1 MDAQQLQQ
9 ELERAATSLLT
20 DDEIVKSLGIT
31 QTQLNRNY
39 AVVERARLKLK
50 QKLNAKRI
58 NDAAQGPGADQLV
71 QSIPKSRAGGRRP
84 GAGRPAGSTNK
95 ISIQSILTSV
105 YSHTG
110 ENLEDLIAQGYAE
123 SIENNDR
130 NTRLQYEKMFLGKVV
145 GDRVS
150 VEHSEDPQQ
159 LEHKQAAFREA
170 LAKLNEIASS
180 TK

>member
-1 MDAQQLQQ
+1 MDAQQQQQ

-20 DDEIVKSLGIT
+20 DDEIIKSLGIT
-31 QTQLNRNY
+31 AAQLTKNY

-84 GAGRPAGSTNK
+84 GAGRPVGSTNK

-105 YSHTG
+105 YNQTG

-145 GDRVS
+145 GDRVN
-150 VEHSEDPQQ
+150 VEHSDDQQQ
-159 LEHKQAAFREA
+159 LEYKQAAFVA
-170 LAKLNEIASS
+170 AIGQLAGISVKD
-180 TK
+180 

>member
-20 DDEIVKSLGIT
+20 DQEIIKSLGIT
-31 QTQLNRNY
+31 PGQLTKNY
-39 AVVERARLKLK
+39 ATVERARLKLK

-58 NDAAQGPGADQLV
+58 NDAAQGPGADLLV

-84 GAGRPAGSTNK
+84 GAGRPVGSTNK

-105 YSHTG
+105 YDHTG

-130 NTRLQYEKMFLGKVV
+130 TTRLQYEKMFLGKVV
-145 GDRVS
+145 GDRIN
-150 VEHSEDPQQ
+150 VEHSDDQQ
-159 LEHKQAAFREA
+159 QMEYKQAAFVA
-170 LAKLNEIASS
+170 AMGQLAGISAQD
-180 TK
+180 

>member
-20 DDEIVKSLGIT
+20 DDEIIKSLGIT
-31 QTQLNRNY
+31 AAQLTKNY

-84 GAGRPAGSTNK
+84 GAGRPVGSTNK

-105 YSHTG
+105 YNQTG

-145 GDRVS
+145 GDRVN
-150 VEHSEDPQQ
+150 VEHSDDQQQ
-159 LEHKQAAFREA
+159 LEYKQAAFVA
-170 LAKLNEIASS
+170 AIGQLAGISVKD
-180 TK
+180 

>member
-20 DDEIVKSLGIT
+20 DAEIIKSLNIT
-31 QTQLNRNY
+31 QAQLTKNY
-39 AVVERARLKLK
+39 AVVERARLRLK

-58 NDAAQGPGADQLV
+58 NDAATGSGADVLV

-84 GAGRPAGSTNK
+84 GAGRPVGSTNK

-105 YSHTG
+105 YNQTG

-123 SIENNDR
+123 SIENNDS

-145 GDRVS
+145 GDRIN
-150 VEHSEDPQQ
+150 VEHSDDQQQ
-159 LEHKQAAFREA
+159 LEFKKTAFAEA
-170 LAKLNEIASS
+170 IRQITGIPVKD
-180 TK
+180 

>member
-31 QTQLNRNY
+31 QTQLKKNY
-39 AVVERARLKLK
+39 AVVERARLRLK

-58 NDAAQGPGADQLV
+58 NDAAQGPGADALV

-84 GAGRPAGSTNK
+84 GAGRPVGSTNK
-95 ISIQSILTSV
+95 ISVQSILESV
-105 YSHTG
+105 YNQTG
-110 ENLEDLIAQGYAE
+110 EHLEDLIAQGYAD
-123 SIENNDR
+123 SIEHNDR

-145 GDRVS
+145 GDRVN
-150 VEHSEDPQQ
+150 VEHSDNQDQ
-159 LEHKQAAFREA
+159 LEFKKNAFAEA
-170 LAKLNEIASS
+170 IRQIAGIKA
-180 TK
+180 TD